1 MNDIDIEMTTA
12 YCARGWAKPIYNI
25 QNMSI
30 SYDPESFR
38 YALQWE
44 SKNSIVVSTT
54 IQDWLTSTNLFGTHS
69 C

>member
-12 YCARGWAKPIYNI
+12 YCARGWAKPTYNI

-30 SYDPESFR
+30 SYDLESFR

-44 SKNSIVVSTT
+44 SKNLIVVSIA
-54 IQDWLTSTNLFGTHS
+54 IQD
-69 C
+69 